1 MTTSETVTN
10 IDFTAPPRLTG
21 TAHRALAQWNGTAT
35 AVLQE
40 FWQALLGNRI
50 TLEVARTDSSVAQKA
65 QQALPDPGCAALLKI
80 GPDRFDC
87 MVAFSNRIVLT
98 LVSEMLG
105 TLGNE
110 WPVERDLTP
119 AELSLV
125 ELLFGEIARAF
136 SQGWPEVEVLP
147 VQLDRILTRPL
158 RSRIF
163 QPRENLIRSMILVQT
178 PVGEEAL
185 IMLIPQA
192 GLASIGIEETS
203 TVSMPQQSPSP
214 QMRMLTETLSV
225 TMSVSLGKASLSL
238 GEMNQLAV
246 GDVLILDQSVDNPL
260 EAHISDRLQFLGHAC
275 RLGQRQGFRV
285 LVSRND

>member
-50 TLEVARTDSSVAQKA
+50 TLEVARTDSSLAQKA

-105 TLGNE
+105 TLGEE
-110 WPVERDLTP
+110 WPVERELTP

-136 SQGWPEVEVLP
+136 SQGWPEVEALP
-147 VQLDRILTRPL
+147 VELNQILVRPL
-158 RSRIF
+158 RSRVF

-178 PVGEEAL
+178 PAGEEAL
-185 IMLIPQA
+185 IMLMPQA
-192 GLASIGIEETS
+192 GLASIGIEDTA
-203 TVSMPQQSPSP
+203 TVSVPRQSASP
-214 QMRMLTETLSV
+214 QIRALTETLPV

-246 GDVLILDQSVDNPL
+246 GDVLILDQPVGNPL
-260 EAHISDRLQFLGHAC
+260 EANISGHLHFLGHAC

-285 LVSRND
+285 LVSKKD

>member
-50 TLEVARTDSSVAQKA
+50 TLEVARTDSSLAQKA

-105 TLGNE
+105 TLGEE
-110 WPVERDLTP
+110 WPVERDLT
-119 AELSLV
+119 AGRVVS
-125 ELLFGEIARAF
+125 GRA
-136 SQGWPEVEVLP
+136 
-147 VQLDRILTRPL
+147 
-158 RSRIF
+158 
-163 QPRENLIRSMILVQT
+163 
-178 PVGEEAL
+178 
-185 IMLIPQA
+185 
-192 GLASIGIEETS
+192 
-203 TVSMPQQSPSP
+203 
-214 QMRMLTETLSV
+214 SV
-225 TMSVSLGKASLSL
+225 W
-238 GEMNQLAV
+238 
-246 GDVLILDQSVDNPL
+246 
-260 EAHISDRLQFLGHAC
+260 
-275 RLGQRQGFRV
+275 
-285 LVSRND
+285 

>member
-1 MTTSETVTN
+1 MTTSETVSN

-21 TAHRALAQWNGTAT
+21 TANRALAQWNGTAT

-50 TLEVARTDSSVAQKA
+50 TLQVARTDSSVAQKA

-80 GPDRFDC
+80 GPERFDS
-87 MVAFSNRIVLT
+87 MVAFSSRIVLT

-105 TLGNE
+105 TLGE
-110 WPVERDLTP
+110 QWPVERDLTA

-136 SQGWPEVEVLP
+136 SQGWPEVKALP
-147 VQLDRILTRPL
+147 VELDQILVRPL

-163 QPRENLIRSMILVQT
+163 QPRENLIRSVVLIQT
-178 PVGEEAL
+178 PVGQEAL
-185 IMLIPQA
+185 IILMPQS
-192 GLASIGIEETS
+192 GLASIGIDDAAAIP
-203 TVSMPQQSPSP
+203 VLQQAAAP
-214 QMRMLTETLSV
+214 QMRALAETLPV
-225 TMSVSLGKASLSL
+225 TMSVRLGKASLSL
-238 GEMNQLAV
+238 GEMNHLSV
-246 GDVLILDQSVDNPL
+246 GDVLVLDQPLNNPL
-260 EAHISDRLQFLGHAC
+260 EASISGRLHFLGHAC

-285 LVSRND
+285 VAAKKD